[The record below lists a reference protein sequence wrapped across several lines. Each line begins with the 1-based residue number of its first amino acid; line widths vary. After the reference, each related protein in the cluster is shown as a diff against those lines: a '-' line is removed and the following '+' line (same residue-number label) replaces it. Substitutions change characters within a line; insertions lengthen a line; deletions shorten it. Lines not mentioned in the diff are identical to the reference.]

1 MNKVILC
8 EGTTDAI
15 LLSYYM
21 ERCAGWSF
29 CKKPP
34 KDLQMKEDG
43 IEQSVNWYKK
53 GEDRL
58 LICAAGGKDRIK
70 SFFERK
76 IEPAIVNSDSFEKIA
91 VLLDRDDR
99 DVADI
104 EGHASSIFSPIVTVA
119 HNNSWV
125 SNSYRNA
132 FGQVNF
138 ISMLLVVIPVEH
150 QGALETVML
159 EAIAEDPYD
168 AHIIEMV
175 ESFIKTMR
183 TEAGKYIT
191 SNRKEL
197 KAKLGVTW
205 AIQYPEKVF
214 KLMNEQIK
222 SVQWEKSEVL
232 KRCFSELIKI

>member
-1 MNKVILC
+1 
-8 EGTTDAI
+8 
-15 LLSYYM
+15 
-21 ERCAGWSF
+21 
-29 CKKPP
+29 
-34 KDLQMKEDG
+34 
-43 IEQSVNWYKK
+43 
-53 GEDRL
+53 
-58 LICAAGGKDRIK
+58 
-70 SFFERK
+70 
-76 IEPAIVNSDSFEKIA
+76 
-91 VLLDRDDR
+91 
-99 DVADI
+99 
-104 EGHASSIFSPIVTVA
+104 
-119 HNNSWV
+119 
-125 SNSYRNA
+125 
-132 FGQVNF
+132 
-138 ISMLLVVIPVEH
+138 MLLVVIPVEH

-214 KLMNEQIK
+214 KLINEQIK